1 MLTGCQSW
9 KNHSRLKLLLIHHSF
24 SSLKYNRIV
33 YKTPY
38 FHKDDKSLSFHL
50 PLFHTDT
57 FHNSTKIY
65 CSHIYVPI
73 ALSLSQSSIQCI
85 TARCEHVCNFSCTV
99 HTSRER
105 TWYLLEHVG
114 LLLNDCRTEWPRSG
128 VMKYMLYELWK
139 TGLQQKLL
147 FDGTQFPKFK
157 YIIPNTLI
165 HQISSFGFL
174 SIWILTLKLVN
185 AQSAPCEKQ
194 KSTFLNGQLMKIAF

>member
-128 VMKYMLYELWK
+128 VMKYMLYWAMEDRFATKITLRWDTISK
-139 TGLQQKLL
+139 IQIYNSKYSHPPN
-147 FDGTQFPKFK
+147 QFIRLPD
-157 YIIPNTLI
+157 
-165 HQISSFGFL
+165 SSVC
-174 SIWILTLKLVN
+174 SQWILADV
-185 AQSAPCEKQ
+185 
-194 KSTFLNGQLMKIAF
+194 